1 MKTKHN
7 KKLTHFEFWTDQT
20 AKQRISQFVTL
31 DRQMGDVTESPTL
44 KERKFKEE
52 IRETYETLRW
62 RKRRP
67 RMASEDKRTMRTS
80 EMSERRVALRLAQW
94 WYTSVPLIS
103 NPIAFPISPIS
114 SSSLLNFWFRHFLS
128 DETSQEFRFGF
139 QLLVCLV
146 QNRFCLWLIKKQ
158 TKFLVSLETQQFRN

>member
-1 MKTKHN
+1 
-7 KKLTHFEFWTDQT
+7 
-20 AKQRISQFVTL
+20 
-31 DRQMGDVTESPTL
+31 MGDVTESPTL

-62 RKRRP
+62 RNRRP

-114 SSSLLNFWFRHFLS
+114 SSSLLNFWFRHFLQMKLPKS
-128 DETSQEFRFGF
+128 FGLDSNCWFVWFRIDFAFG
-139 QLLVCLV
+139 
-146 QNRFCLWLIKKQ
+146 LI
-158 TKFLVSLETQQFRN
+158 RNKPNSWSVWKPTNFVIRYC